1 MLIVNMIFASDLIR
15 YTEKTSINELNI
27 NLLIVNQCIFLF
39 HT

>member
-1 MLIVNMIFASDLIR
+1 MLIVNMIFANDLIR